1 MSAPLLTAAARGR
14 GGDAGVED
22 SFTQCAVDGV
32 VMAPAALEVSH
43 PSLFYGDACDDVVWD
58 VRTTVQTT

>member
-1 MSAPLLTAAARGR
+1 MSAPLLTAAARGG

-43 PSLFYGDACDDVVWD
+43 PSLFHGDVVWD